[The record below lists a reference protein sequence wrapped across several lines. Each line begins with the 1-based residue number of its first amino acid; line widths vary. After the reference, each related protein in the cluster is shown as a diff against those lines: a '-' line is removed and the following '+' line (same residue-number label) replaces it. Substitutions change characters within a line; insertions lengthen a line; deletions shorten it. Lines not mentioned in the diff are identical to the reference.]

1 MPARNVGGLFI
12 SSARGTATAA
22 ARWLGRGVPPG
33 RLALSVLLTVIVA
46 TAVAWFIDRRVTE
59 VMLAELVARASD
71 QVELGV
77 LPRVAPADFEPPYTL
92 AKLDALDARLDSI
105 LDRARESGSGVIR
118 VNLYARDGTV
128 LYSDLA
134 SLRGQVVSPLADP
147 LLAAALAGSA
157 GAGITS
163 LTRQEDADLG
173 PRYGTAMEAYVPCI
187 LDGRVAGAYELYTEP
202 GPLWPMRW
210 AIWASLGV
218 GFTLVLCGIVML
230 TRGTGGSPVSAKTS
244 GVRASIRPPLVIR
257 TGLVRLD
264 PAGESAVEGG
274 SPPGADAGIHALVNS
289 ASECWLSRRETE
301 VLRLL
306 ATNRTYREIAGELS
320 VSEET
325 VRSHVK
331 SILHKLGQPDR
342 TRAVVAA
349 VQAGILPELSPAL

>member
-1 MPARNVGGLFI
+1 M
-12 SSARGTATAA
+12 AA
-22 ARWLGRGVPPG
+22 ILM
-33 RLALSVLLTVIVA
+33 LTLIA
-46 TAVAWFIDRRVTE
+46 ANSVAWFIERRVTE
-59 VMLAELVARASD
+59 LMLADLLARASD
-71 QVELGV
+71 QVELGL
-77 LPRVAPADFEPPYTL
+77 LPRVTSADFEPPYTQ
-92 AKLDALDARLDSI
+92 AKLDMLETRLDSI

-118 VNLYARDGTV
+118 VDLLARDGTV

-134 SLRGQVVSPLADP
+134 SLQGQVVSPLANP
-147 LLAAALAGSA
+147 LLAGALAGSA
-157 GAGITS
+157 SAEITS
-163 LTRQEDADLG
+163 LTHQEDADLLV
-173 PRYGTAMEAYVPCI
+173 RYGSAMKAYVPCI

-230 TRGTGGSPVSAKTS
+230 TRGTGGSPVSAKTG
-244 GVRASIRPPLVIR
+244 GVISSIRPPLVIR

-264 PAGESAVEGG
+264 AAGESAVEGG

-306 ATNRTYREIAGELS
+306 ATDRTYREIAGELS

-342 TRAVVAA
+342 TRAVAAA
-349 VQAGILPELSPAL
+349 VRAGMLR

>member
-92 AKLDALDARLDSI
+92 AKLDALEARLDSI

-163 LTRQEDADLG
+163 LTRQQDADLG

-187 LDGRVAGAYELYTEP
+187 LDGRVAGAFGFYTEP
-202 GPLWPMRW
+202 GLLWPIRW
-210 AIWASLGV
+210 TIWTSVGLSLGA
-218 GFTLVLCGIVML
+218 LLCAIVAL
-230 TRGTGGSPVSAKTS
+230 G
-244 GVRASIRPPLVIR
+244 
-257 TGLVRLD
+257 RLD
-264 PAGESAVEGG
+264 PGGNAGVAGATARSANRVVRA
-274 SPPGADAGIHALVNS
+274 PVNPG
-289 ASECWLSRRETE
+289 SECWLSRRETE
-301 VLRLL
+301 VLQLL

-320 VSEET
+320 LSEET

-331 SILHKLGQPDR
+331 SILHKLGAHDR
-342 TRAVVAA
+342 ARAVAAA
-349 VQAGILPELSPAL
+349 VEAGILRT